1 MFDLMAF
8 FITNFNI
15 QTIYDAGWKAAQAWT
30 VLVSGSILALAIAIR
45 IVQEQFAGAKA
56 DYTKAIKDFL
66 LYATLTASFF
76 FFVYL
81 LIEFFNALYG
91 TLNASETMSKLGDTL
106 TNVFA
111 MWKKTKLKFSLSDLA
126 AGFYGAFGWATFM
139 LSYMALVF
147 VVFGLRIAHAILVS
161 TAAFW
166 AAIAIPMA
174 PINGLKSLAA
184 LKTIVLVAFIWP
196 LFDAFFMFLVASV
209 FVEGLQGAF
218 DTTANTITASQMV
231 FVLFIYSII
240 NLFMIAAAISA
251 PFISQGIANGTGNVT
266 GMLASFGGA
275 GLAAGALAAKY
286 GANAAN
292 KAGAAAGKGSQ
303 SGANKLGGYLNEK
316 AGLTHQMPQGNAR
329 AEFAKGGV
337 GKGAGANFDNP
348 LPTEKANGVDGSN
361 GADGKSA
368 AQNHIS
374 SAETTTPS
382 ASSKSTQS
390 GANQPSGGQSQSNVT
405 PEAGAAA
412 KAAGGESTSSN
423 ASNGKAGEVAS
434 QAGGNQSQSNVTPE
448 AGAAAKAA
456 ASKGMALDDAQTQI
470 GIEQAQQADSQ
481 SGGDDESLAKDESRK
496 DKQAK
501 RGAIINQGKKK

>member
-111 MWKKTKLKFSLSDLA
+111 MWKKTKMEFSLTDLA

-139 LSYMALVF
+139 ITYMMLVF

-196 LFDAFFMFLVASV
+196 LFDVFFMFLVASV

-292 KAGAAAGKGSQ
+292 KAGAAAGKGTQ

-316 AGLTHQMPQGNAR
+316 AGFTNQMPQGNAR
-329 AEFAKGGV
+329 TELAKSGI
-337 GKGAGANFDNP
+337 GKGAVDNIDNP
-348 LPTEKANGVDGSN
+348 MPTEKAGGENKPT
-361 GADGKSA
+361 AK
-368 AQNHIS
+368 NHS
-374 SAETTTPS
+374 SAEKTPPS
-382 ASSKSTQS
+382 APSSANSNSSQS

-412 KAAGGESTSSN
+412 KAAGGESAGSN
-423 ASNGKAGEVAS
+423 ANNGKAGEVAS

-456 ASKGMALDDAQTQI
+456 ASKGMALDNAQTEI

-481 SGGDDESLAKDESRK
+481 SGGDDETLAKEQSRK
-496 DKQAK
+496 DKQAR
-501 RGAIINQGKKK
+501 RGAIINQGRKK